1 MTPRSAA
8 PTEVP
13 PPTQSRGVRT
23 TRPAPAGR
31 AASNHPA
38 CRPLSALAY
47 AARCHAGQV
56 RESDGA
62 PIIEHLS
69 EVARLL
75 RDAGCADVVIA
86 AGLLHR
92 VVQDADVSAAALTAR
107 FGATVAG
114 LVQAATVDCVGSYPQ
129 RKHVLREQIRNADH
143 DAAMLFAANEI
154 AEVRE
159 LGAEVRR
166 GRARTAAEMSAARV
180 YSPLERYQ
188 QMRLQEYHASLSML
202 QTVAP
207 RHRLVRQLAVE
218 LDSCPISVRRGRR
231 PSPSPSP
238 SASPAP

>member
-1 MTPRSAA
+1 MFPRSAG

-13 PPTQSRGVRT
+13 LSTPRRGDRIA
-23 TRPAPAGR
+23 RPEPDAR
-31 AASNHPA
+31 AANDHPA

-75 RDAGCADVVIA
+75 RDAGCADIVIA

-92 VVQDADVSAAALTAR
+92 VVQDTEVSAEALTRR
-107 FGATVAG
+107 FGPTVAG
-114 LVQAATVDCVGSYPQ
+114 LVETTTDSCVGSYTQ
-129 RKHVLREQIRNADH
+129 RKHALREQIRNADH

-159 LGAEVRR
+159 LAEEVRR
-166 GRARTAAEMSAARV
+166 GRSRTAAETSAARE

-188 QMRLQEYHASLSML
+188 HMRLQEYHASLSML
-202 QTVAP
+202 QAVAP

-218 LDSCPISVRRGRR
+218 LDSCPITVRRARR
-231 PSPSPSP
+231 PGLSPRA
-238 SASPAP
+238 AS

>member
-1 MTPRSAA
+1 MFPGSAG

-13 PPTQSRGVRT
+13 PSAQRRGVRSA
-23 TRPAPAGR
+23 RPELAGR
-31 AASNHPA
+31 APNDQPA

-75 RDAGCADVVIA
+75 RDAGCPDVVIA

-92 VVQDADVSAAALTAR
+92 VVQDTDVDSDALAAR
-107 FGATVAG
+107 FGTRVADLVETTV
-114 LVQAATVDCVGSYPQ
+114 VDCIGSYSE
-129 RKHVLREQIRNADH
+129 RKHVLREQIRDAD
-143 DAAMLFAANEI
+143 DAAAMLFAANEI

-159 LGAEVRR
+159 LAEEVRR
-166 GRARTAAEMSAARV
+166 GRAAGAVQGSAARG

-188 QMRLQEYHASLSML
+188 DMRLGEYHASLSML
-202 QTVAP
+202 QDVAP
-207 RHRLVRQLAVE
+207 QHRLVRQLAVE
-218 LDSCPISVRRGRR
+218 LKRCPITVRRSRL
-231 PSPSPSP
+231 PSLDDRA
-238 SASPAP
+238 AS

>member
-1 MTPRSAA
+1 MFPRSAG

-13 PPTQSRGVRT
+13 PSTPRRGARIA
-23 TRPAPAGR
+23 RQQPAGR
-31 AASNHPA
+31 ASNDEPA

-92 VVQDADVSAAALTAR
+92 VVQDTDVSAEALTRR

-114 LVQAATVDCVGSYPQ
+114 LVETTTVSCVGSYPQ
-129 RKHVLREQIRNADH
+129 RKHALREQIRQADH
-143 DAAMLFAANEI
+143 AAAMLFAANEI

-159 LGAEVRR
+159 LSEEVRR
-166 GRARTAAEMSAARV
+166 GRVRTALEASSARA

-188 QMRLQEYHASLSML
+188 NMRLQEYHASLSML
-202 QTVAP
+202 QEVAP

-218 LDSCPISVRRGRR
+218 LDSCPITVRRAKR
-231 PSPSPSP
+231 PGLSPPA
-238 SASPAP
+238 AS

>member
-1 MTPRSAA
+1 MPSRSAG

-13 PPTQSRGVRT
+13 PSAPPRGAPIARRQPPV
-23 TRPAPAGR
+23 RPA
-31 AASNHPA
+31 HDEPA

-92 VVQDADVSAAALTAR
+92 VVQDTEVSAAALTER

-114 LVQAATVDCVGSYPQ
+114 LVAATTIDCVGSYPQ
-129 RKHVLREQIRNADH
+129 RRHALREQIRNADPA
-143 DAAMLFAANEI
+143 AAMLFAANEI
-154 AEVRE
+154 AEVRA
-159 LGAEVRR
+159 LADQVRR
-166 GRARTAAEMSAARV
+166 ERARTAVARSAGRAP
-180 YSPLERYQ
+180 SPLERYQ
-188 QMRLQEYHASLSML
+188 QMRMQEYHASLSML
-202 QTVAP
+202 QAVAP
-207 RHRLVRQLAVE
+207 RHRLVRQLAIDLE
-218 LDSCPISVRRGRR
+218 RCPISVRRAR
-231 PSPSPSP
+231 PRALKP
-238 SASPAP
+238 SPAP

>member
-1 MTPRSAA
+1 MLSRSAE
-8 PTEVP
+8 PTAVP
-13 PPTQSRGVRT
+13 PSTPSRGVRA
-23 TRPAPAGR
+23 TRPEPVGR
-31 AASNHPA
+31 ATNDHPA

-92 VVQDADVSAAALTAR
+92 VVQDTDVSAAALTAR
-107 FGATVAG
+107 FGATVGG
-114 LVQAATVDCVGSYPQ
+114 LVEAATSDCVGSYPQ

-143 DAAMLFAANEI
+143 DDAAVLFAANEI
-154 AEVRE
+154 AEVRA
-159 LGAEVRR
+159 LADQVRS
-166 GRARTAAEMSAARV
+166 GRARTAARTSAGRGP
-180 YSPLERYQ
+180 SPLERYQ

-202 QTVAP
+202 RAVAP
-207 RHRLVRQLAVE
+207 QHRLVRQLAVE
-218 LDSCPISVRRGRR
+218 LERCPISVRRPR
-231 PSPSPSP
+231 PSTLAP
-238 SASPAP
+238 SAAP